1 MQVTKTRI
9 CLLVCLFLSQLANA
23 ALDYDVLKMPAA
35 KSHLAAKSLIYS
47 VETFGDRTFATGH
60 RGHIVYSDDLGE
72 TWTQAEVPVRVG
84 ILDIFFATAEKGW
97 AVGHGGVILHSSDG
111 GKTWEQQY
119 DGYRFGDEGLP
130 FYQKKLKD
138 FQDAAAANPEAEG
151 SEAEGEMLEYL
162 IGEMEYAIDQGA
174 DKPFFKVYFHNE
186 KLGYAFGAYGIV
198 VKTEDGG
205 KTWVHAM
212 HNVENDN
219 FYHLFD
225 YTPMTN
231 GRFLL
236 NGEAGQLF
244 DASVEDDRATLLETT
259 PYEGSFFTSVS
270 AKDGSLVVGGLRGL
284 AFVSHDFGETWA
296 AVKKP
301 PTGSV
306 VDSMA
311 LDDGRVILVTMTGDV
326 LVSTDSGDT
335 FSRAKTPKVGPIFA
349 VEDGGPGALLVAG
362 PLGVMKIPFGQ

>member
-23 ALDYDVLKMPAA
+23 SLDYDVLKLPAA
-35 KSHLAAKSLIYS
+35 KSHLAAKSLVYS
-47 VETFGDRTFATGH
+47 VEKFGDRVFATGH

-84 ILDIFFATAEKGW
+84 ILDIFFVNAEKGW

-111 GKTWEQQY
+111 GKTWEKQY
-119 DGYRFGDEGLP
+119 DGYRFGNEGLDY
-130 FYQKKLKD
+130 YQK
-138 FQDAAAANPEAEG
+138 ASAANPE
-151 SEAEGEMLEYL
+151 SEMLEYL

-186 KLGYAFGAYGIV
+186 NLGYAFGAYGII

-205 KTWVHAM
+205 KTWTHAM
-212 HNVENDN
+212 HNVENYN

-231 GRFLL
+231 GKFLL
-236 NGEAGQLF
+236 NGEAGLIF
-244 DASVEDDRATLLETT
+244 NASVEDDYAKLIENT
-259 PYEGSFFTSVS
+259 PYEGSFFTSSS
-270 AKDGSLVVGGLRGL
+270 AKDGSLVVGGLRGFT
-284 AFVSHDFGETWA
+284 FVSHDFGETW
-296 AVKKP
+296 VESKKP

-306 VDSMA
+306 VDSTTLA
-311 LDDGRVILVTMTGDV
+311 DGRLVLVTMTGDV

-335 FSRAKTPKVGPIFA
+335 FTRAKTPRVGPIFA
-349 VEDGGPGALLVAG
+349 VEEVSPGALLVAG
-362 PLGVMKIPFGQ
+362 PLGIIKIPLSQ